1 MLSDKYNTR
10 WGKRYPWYVLG
21 FLIVLPCFFGI
32 FSYLPFVNEHKI
44 VDGKSVVSDVDF
56 QTTWYITLPALF
68 NIGWAMVQISH
79 MSIVNSLTHSNRKR
93 DKMVNQRNGFTYMA
107 NITVLTAALIV
118 FILIDDAI
126 LQFRLLLL
134 LVLSL
139 GFCTSSF
146 FICTIKEP
154 RLAETALKLEREYKL
169 KTMG

>member
-1 MLSDKYNTR
+1 
-10 WGKRYPWYVLG
+10 
-21 FLIVLPCFFGI
+21 
-32 FSYLPFVNEHKI
+32 
-44 VDGKSVVSDVDF
+44 
-56 QTTWYITLPALF
+56 
-68 NIGWAMVQISH
+68 
-79 MSIVNSLTHSNRKR
+79 
-93 DKMVNQRNGFTYMA
+93 MVNQRNGFTYMA